1 MYSQLTLIKKL
12 TELGERQ
19 LGQEIKASKLL
30 MAELEKFKVKYKIQY
45 FQTKIPV
52 IKSATLTADR
62 RKIQAL
68 GCSMVSGVIKN
79 KFKLA
84 TPIFKPLKKN
94 EVNINYNP
102 QCESIS
108 RSDHY
113 FVPALA
119 VNKRDVSRIK
129 KARYVEGEIKVLGQK
144 HRSLNILVGNVKNP
158 KNILFAHYDSIGPG
172 AFDDAA
178 GIATLVRL
186 IIDYPKLEKETLFV
200 LAGNEELSY
209 DLPVYWG
216 RGYREFEK
224 KYGLLLKNAK
234 KIMVVDGVGSGPILA
249 SKNMK
254 MLEPCFPIK
263 NLKKWRRKIVIL
275 HNSDEILNK
284 IYHSDLDIA
293 VNIKAEFLA
302 QANRKIL
309 KLLE

>member
-1 MYSQLTLIKKL
+1 MYSQITLIRKL
-12 TELGERQ
+12 CELGERQ
-19 LGQEIKASKLL
+19 LAQEIKASKIL
-30 MAELEKFKVKYKIQY
+30 MAELETFKVKYKIQY
-45 FQTKIPV
+45 FQTKIPL

-62 RKIQAL
+62 RKVQTL

-84 TPIFKPLKKN
+84 MPIFRPLKKN

-102 QCESIS
+102 KCESIS

-113 FVPALA
+113 FVPSLA
-119 VNKRDVSRIK
+119 INRRDVSRIK
-129 KARYVEGEIKVLGQK
+129 KARYVEGEIKVQAQK
-144 HRSLNILVGNVKNP
+144 HRSLNILVGNQKNP
-158 KNILFAHYDSIGPG
+158 KHILFAHYDSIGPG

-178 GIATLVRL
+178 GIAALVRL
-186 IIDYPKLEKETLFV
+186 IIDYPKLEKDNLFV

-216 RGYREFEK
+216 RGYREFER
-224 KYGLLLKNAK
+224 KYVLLLKNAK
-234 KIMVVDGVGSGPILA
+234 KIMVVDGVGSGQIMT

-263 NLKKWRRKIVIL
+263 NLKKWRRKITIL

-293 VNIKAEFLA
+293 SNIKAGFLA
-302 QANRKIL
+302 QANRRIL
-309 KLLE
+309 KLLD

>member
-1 MYSQLTLIKKL
+1 M
-12 TELGERQ
+12 
-19 LGQEIKASKLL
+19 GQEIKASKLL
-30 MAELEKFKVKYKIQY
+30 MAELEKYKVKYKIQN
-45 FQTKIPV
+45 FQTKIPL

-62 RKIQAL
+62 RKVQAL

-102 QCESIS
+102 KCAAIS
-108 RSDHY
+108 QSDFY

-119 VNKRDVSRIK
+119 VNKRDISRIK
-129 KARYVEGEIKVLGQK
+129 KARYVEGEIKVQAQK
-144 HRSLNILVGNVKNP
+144 HRSLNILVGNLKNP
-158 KNILFAHYDSIGPG
+158 KNILLAHYDSIGPG
-172 AFDDAA
+172 AFDDAS
-178 GIATLVRL
+178 GIAALLRL
-186 IIDYPKLEKETLFV
+186 IIDYPKLEKDNLFV

-209 DLPVYWG
+209 DTPIYWG

-224 KYGLLLKNAK
+224 KYGLLLKNAQ
-234 KIMVVDGVGSGPILA
+234 KIMVVDGVGSGQILA

-275 HNSDEILNK
+275 HNSDEILNT
-284 IYHSDLDIA
+284 IYHSELDISK
-293 VNIKAEFLA
+293 NIKLEYLT
-302 QANRKIL
+302 QVNRKIL
-309 KLLE
+309 KMLD